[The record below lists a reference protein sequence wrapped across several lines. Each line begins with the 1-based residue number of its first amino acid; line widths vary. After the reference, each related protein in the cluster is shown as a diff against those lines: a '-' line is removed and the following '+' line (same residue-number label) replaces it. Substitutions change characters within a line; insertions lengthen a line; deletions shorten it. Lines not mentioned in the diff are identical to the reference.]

1 METIN
6 YGIVLVTAAT
16 ETEAKELA
24 LALVQAQLAAC
35 VSLFPIQSVYTWQE
49 QVEQTQEWQLL
60 IKTHL
65 AKFSALEAKIRE
77 IHSYEVP
84 EILALPIQQGSAA
97 YLNWLATQVKL

>member
-35 VSLFPIQSVYTWQE
+35 VSLFPIQSVYTWQG

-65 AKFSALEAKIRE
+65 AKFPALEAKIRE

>member
-35 VSLFPIQSVYTWQE
+35 VSLFPIQSVYTWQG
-49 QVEQTQEWQLL
+49 QVEQAQEWQLL

-65 AKFSALEAKIRE
+65 AKFPALEAKIRE